1 MKARAKLLDRIL
13 QVYKEPLLEKM
24 SNNKERRLLWL
35 KELLKRMKCWADKV
49 EPNVTGANSYMFDVM
64 QRLDPSKMVE
74 QEEIKSFFQK
84 HNVNLTYLDVLLI
97 AWLLN
102 WLENRAYLEEE
113 LCSLP
118 NPFEPFE
125 ILMEL
130 GGGYITRDGS
140 GAFSAYNVAVHPS
153 SIVSNKLT

>member
-1 MKARAKLLDRIL
+1 MKTRVELLDWVL
-13 QVYKEPLLEKM
+13 LVYKEPSLEKM
-24 SNNKERRLLWL
+24 SNNKARRLLWL
-35 KELLKRMKCWADKV
+35 KELLRRMKCWADQI

-64 QRLDPSKMVE
+64 QRLDPSKVVE
-74 QEEIKSFFQK
+74 HEEIKSFFQK
-84 HNVNLTYLDVLLI
+84 RNVDLTYLDVLLI
-97 AWLLN
+97 SWLLN
-102 WLENRAYLEEE
+102 WLENRAYLEGE

-153 SIVSNKLT
+153 FLISNKLT